1 MTAAAKMNLKWFFTT
16 LGSVLA
22 ILITVIS
29 ATASMT
35 TKYNSIKTD
44 FVTVE
49 NDFKKNN
56 ADHKIIM
63 TSLANEVTRA
73 IAADA
78 NNQQQAEK
86 IRQEVKEEIE
96 KVGSEV
102 KEINDNQI
110 QVMTNQGIILKA
122 VEKKT
127 P

>member
-86 IRQEVKEEIE
+86 IGRAHV
-96 KVGSEV
+96 
-102 KEINDNQI
+102 
-110 QVMTNQGIILKA
+110 
-122 VEKKT
+122 
-127 P
+127 